1 MINDSATLQG
11 GGLQE
16 LATANAPGCRVCA
29 IKVGRRGMPPAGA
42 YSTAGMGA
50 LSARRRLRDSPGQRG
65 FVKSAL
71 ASEHTHDLANAD
83 PAPRRMTMLSHL
95 RECELDMAQAG
106 RRRPALTRTDAQL
119 PVSKARGWA

>member
-1 MINDSATLQG
+1 MINDSATFQG

-16 LATANAPGCRVCA
+16 LATATAPGCRVRA
-29 IKVGRRGMPPAGA
+29 IKVERRGMPPAGA

-50 LSARRRLRDSPGQRG
+50 LSARLRLRHSPGQSG

-71 ASEHTHDLANAD
+71 ASEHTHGLANAD
-83 PAPRRMTMLSHL
+83 PAPRGMTMFSHL

-119 PVSKARGWA
+119 PVSKARRWA